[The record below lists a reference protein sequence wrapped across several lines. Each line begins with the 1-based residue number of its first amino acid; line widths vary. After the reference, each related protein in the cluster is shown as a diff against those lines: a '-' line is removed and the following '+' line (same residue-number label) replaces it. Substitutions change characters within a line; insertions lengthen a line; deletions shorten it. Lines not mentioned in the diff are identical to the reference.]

1 MLKRLSTCLRSW
13 RIISPMSS
21 TRLPAERAKQMKNEQ
36 LCAKSAERELLHR
49 VDGVRQLPTCEHYYI
64 STCQLQFDK
73 FYLPC
78 ADPVMTN
85 WLCHYRVNVECDT
98 LNADGCR
105 EAEWR
110 RCKNETKQQ
119 NMKYFQRWGRW
130 VRVLFNSNLPLWQ
143 GYRQSHSES
152 VGQMHCVQKN
162 ILNESVHPTFRRSSY
177 ALRGSSGWQ
186 SFSCKMREKHENS
199 GARLL

>member
-1 MLKRLSTCLRSW
+1 MLKMLSTCLRSW

-21 TRLPAERAKQMKNEQ
+21 TRLPAERVKQMKNEQ
-36 LCAKSAERELLHR
+36 LCAESAEKELLLG

-98 LNADGCR
+98 LTADGCR
-105 EAEWR
+105 EAEWW

-119 NMKYFQRWGRW
+119 NRNISKGEDTGLEFYLILICLFGKVTDKHT
-130 VRVLFNSNLPLWQ
+130 VRVWAK
-143 GYRQSHSES
+143 
-152 VGQMHCVQKN
+152 CTVQKN

>member
-1 MLKRLSTCLRSW
+1 MLKMLSTCLRSW

-21 TRLPAERAKQMKNEQ
+21 TRLPAERVKQMKNEQ
-36 LCAKSAERELLHR
+36 LCAESAEKELLLG

-98 LNADGCR
+98 LTADGCR
-105 EAEWR
+105 EAEWW

-119 NMKYFQRWGRW
+119 NRNISKGEDAGLEFYLILICLFGKVTDNHT
-130 VRVLFNSNLPLWQ
+130 VRVWAK
-143 GYRQSHSES
+143 
-152 VGQMHCVQKN
+152 CTVQKN
-162 ILNESVHPTFRRSSY
+162 ILNESVHPTFRRSS
-177 ALRGSSGWQ
+177 
-186 SFSCKMREKHENS
+186 
-199 GARLL
+199 